1 MNLVHTAICGALV
14 AALELSATSVV
25 ELRTL
30 RAGDLWQIP
39 QTPVSPRDAALGNNA
54 PDLRRESA
62 ETPRT
67 NGNSALG
74 RWFSRAP
81 NDGPSAG
88 TSAVTPPASAAGSA
102 NKPPQPTL
110 NQRIAQWRLARI
122 EKVRGQ
128 LLKQS
133 SGVGSADTANRWD
146 PPSQPFSPAPTGP
159 AMALQAPQVDYGA
172 PANRTAMAS
181 PQGPSLTAPKVSEP
195 SHEVTIDLPDETE
208 GPKPKG
214 SLSSRLRGGR

>member
-14 AALELSATSVV
+14 AALELSATGGVQV
-25 ELRTL
+25 RTL

-39 QTPVSPRDAALGNNA
+39 QAPVSPRDATFGNTA

-62 ETPRT
+62 EAPRT

-81 NDGPSAG
+81 NDGASAG
-88 TSAVTPPASAAGSA
+88 TSAAAPTAPAASSA

-110 NQRIAQWRLARI
+110 NQRIVQWRLARI

-128 LLKQS
+128 LLKQTS
-133 SGVGSADTANRWD
+133 DAGPAETAGRWD
-146 PPSQPFSPAPTGP
+146 PSGPPLSPAQTGP
-159 AMALQAPQVDYGA
+159 AMALQSPRVDYGA

-181 PQGPSLTAPKVSEP
+181 PGGPPLTAPKVSEP
-195 SHEVTIDLPDETE
+195 SHEVNIELPDETD

-214 SLSSRLRGGR
+214 SLTNRLRGGR